1 MGISARNRRKGTIVE
16 VKKGQTIAHV
26 RIGQLSGRRYAASV
40 K

>member
-16 VKKGQTIAHV
+16 VKKSQTIAHG
-26 RIGQLSGRRYAASV
+26 RIGQLSGRSDAASV